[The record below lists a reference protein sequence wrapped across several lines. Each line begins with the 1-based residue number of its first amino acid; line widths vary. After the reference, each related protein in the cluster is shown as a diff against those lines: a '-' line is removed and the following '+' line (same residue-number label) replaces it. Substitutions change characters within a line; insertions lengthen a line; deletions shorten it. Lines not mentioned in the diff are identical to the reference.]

1 MKTIKNLITSLC
13 LVCMLGNC
21 AQVDTELGKR
31 RQWQVAMG
39 TPIHNMGKT
48 LTRDGAL
55 IAVVASS
62 SPITFPFAIVPGFVP
77 LIIIGQP
84 TWIIGGKI
92 SGKKVDTDGFGL

>member
-1 MKTIKNLITSLC
+1 MKTIKNLITALC

-31 RQWQVAMG
+31 RQWQVAVG
-39 TPIHNMGKT
+39 TPIHNMGKG
-48 LTRDGAL
+48 LTQTGAGIAIVTSFTPIL
-55 IAVVASS
+55 I
-62 SPITFPFAIVPGFVP
+62 PLAIVPGFVP